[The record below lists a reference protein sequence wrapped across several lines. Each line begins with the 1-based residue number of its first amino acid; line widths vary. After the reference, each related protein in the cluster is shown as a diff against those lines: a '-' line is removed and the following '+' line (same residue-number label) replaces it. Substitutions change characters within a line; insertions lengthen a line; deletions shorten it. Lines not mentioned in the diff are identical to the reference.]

1 MVRTHRVSKIALTAC
16 LVCTPFMGV
25 PAAAQAPSHT
35 VRTEVPAPSA
45 VSTDL
50 SGLEA
55 PSRFTLKEPLTAL
68 VTPAA
73 DESDLFAQRGRGRGR
88 GGRRNASRTAIILG
102 SLGVIA
108 GAAVLVYANRPDC
121 SENHSASGCG
131 YGTKVVGSAV
141 LAGGGVSIVAGALTW
156 R

>member
-1 MVRTHRVSKIALTAC
+1 MLRTRRVSKIALVAC
-16 LVCTPFMGV
+16 LVCTPFLGV
-25 PAAAQAPSHT
+25 PVAAQTPSQT
-35 VRTEVPAPSA
+35 VRTDVAAPSA
-45 VSTDL
+45 VTTDR
-50 SGLEA
+50 SGIKTHFRL
-55 PSRFTLKEPLTAL
+55 TLKQPLASL

-73 DESDLFAQRGRGRGR
+73 DEPDAFAQRFRGRGR
-88 GGRRNASRTAIILG
+88 GGRGDASRTAIILG
-102 SLGVIA
+102 SIAVVA

-121 SENHSASGCG
+121 SANHSASGCG